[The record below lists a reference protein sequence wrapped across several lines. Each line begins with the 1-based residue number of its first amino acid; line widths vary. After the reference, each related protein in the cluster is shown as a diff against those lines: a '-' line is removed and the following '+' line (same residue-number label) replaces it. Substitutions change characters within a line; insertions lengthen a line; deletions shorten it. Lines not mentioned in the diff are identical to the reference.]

1 METQKPVP
9 SKGLLLLVLTGASL
23 GALVGLYVGLSTS
36 PIVSTIVGT
45 LTSLLTTL
53 VGLKLILD
61 KQEPS
66 EGGESID
73 SFKIKMVLLSAFAM
87 ACIVFTIS
95 GMYLRTHNTLSP
107 TLSEKYTA
115 WEKAGFSKE
124 EIKKILLF
132 QELGIQTGKEGISEG
147 ITSVSELRQTTLAQS
162 SVLFSAEVDISSC
175 DLLSNVTD
183 DQAYPVLL
191 NNFTVNGG
199 IWEKWALDIDKN
211 IPRKYKKQALLALK
225 ESVCSGS
232 SFTISD
238 DDCKSLT
245 AVKNAAS
252 ATDMNNAIKNNA
264 AFWQTLYQ
272 KSGTYFNGDEN
283 IRLLFV
289 KTIASTVCS

>member
-53 VGLKLILD
+53 VGLKLVLD

-66 EGGESID
+66 EGGESIG

-147 ITSVSELRQTTLAQS
+147 ITSVSPLSENAKAQS
-162 SVLFSAEVDISSC
+162 SVLFRAEVSIEAC
-175 DLLSNVTD
+175 DLINVSV
-183 DQAYPVLL
+183 DQSLPVILD
-191 NNFTVNGG
+191 NFTTNGG
-199 IWEKWALDIDKN
+199 IWEQWAKDINKN
-211 IPRKYKKQALLALK
+211 LPEKHKKQALLALK
-225 ESVCSGS
+225 ESVCAGS
-232 SFTISD
+232 SFTISND
-238 DDCKSLT
+238 ECQTLS

-252 ATDMNNAIKNNA
+252 TTDMNNAVKNNA

-289 KTIASTVCS
+289 KTIVSTVCS